1 MKKMNAIIIMLCF
14 IIFGNIAADAQVA
27 ISLGVKAGVSI
38 PNLKSK
44 GDNPLDKGWESRS
57 GPYAGLVADVHLSEN
72 FAITAELNYASQG
85 GKRTGIQAIPNP
97 YNPPIPEY
105 LYADFKNI
113 AIINYAEV
121 PVMATYKFNSAS
133 KTHVLVQ
140 AGVYGGFLLRAKNV
154 SSGEGMIYLDEQL
167 TVPVSEVQSF
177 DHTTNIKDDI
187 KSFNYGIQGGAG
199 VSYDMHSGS
208 LRLIAGGNYGLTAIQ
223 KDTANGN
230 DHTGALTVTVGYL
243 FNL

>member
-1 MKKMNAIIIMLCF
+1 MKKFIAFFLASSFILLC
-14 IIFGNIAADAQVA
+14 NVDSSAQVT

-44 GDNPLDKGWESRS
+44 GDNPLDKGWASRS
-57 GPYAGLVADVHLSEN
+57 GPYGGLVADVHLSQN

-85 GKRTGIQAIPNP
+85 GKRSGAQAIPNP
-97 YNPPIPEY
+97 NNPPIPAY

-113 AIINYAEV
+113 AILNYAEV

-133 KTHVLVQ
+133 KMHVIVQ
-140 AGVYGGFLLRAKNV
+140 AGLYGGFLLRAKNV
-154 SSGEGMIYLDEQL
+154 SSGESMIYLDEQL
-167 TVPVSEVQSF
+167 TIPVSASQSF
-177 DHTTNIKDDI
+177 DHTTNIKEDI

-199 VSYDMHSGS
+199 VSFDMSSGS
-208 LRLIAGGNYGLTAIQ
+208 LRILAGGNYGLTSIQ

-230 DHTGALTVTVGYL
+230 DHTGALTVTVAYL